1 MKKILLPFLPI
12 LILIGVVLSG
22 CGVNKETSTTAKGSS
37 QKEAVLKVGASST
50 PHAEILKFIEPELK
64 KQGIKLDIVVIND
77 GIQTNQQTANGE
89 LDANYFQHI
98 PYLNQVNKD
107 SGLDLVSVKGIHIE
121 PFGVYSKK
129 IKSIDNL
136 SDGAKIAIPKDPV
149 NFSRAL
155 QLFAANGLIELKQ
168 KEKDNFDYTLED
180 ITKNDKHLK
189 FIGVDGPV
197 LVRSLDDIEAAAI
210 NTNYA
215 LEGGFKPKKDAL
227 IIESD
232 QSPYVNIL
240 VADKSRKNDKNI
252 QKLAKALTTEE
263 VRKFIEDKYQGA
275 VVPAF

>member
-1 MKKILLPFLPI
+1 MKKMISLFLPI
-12 LILIGVVLSG
+12 LLLIGVLAG
-22 CGVNKETSTTAKGSS
+22 CGIDKKTSSIATSSS
-37 QKEAVLKVGASST
+37 QEEAVLKVGASST
-50 PHAEILKFIEPELK
+50 PHAEILKFIEPTLK
-64 KQGIKLDIVVIND
+64 KQGIRLDIVVIND
-77 GIQTNQQTANGE
+77 GIQTNQQTADGE
-89 LDANYFQHI
+89 LDANYFQHT

-129 IKSIDNL
+129 IKSIHDL
-136 SDGAKIAIPKDPV
+136 SDGAKVAVPKDPV

-168 KEKDNFDYTLED
+168 KQKDNFDFTLED
-180 ITKNDKHLK
+180 IIKNDKNLQ
-189 FIGVDGPV
+189 FIGVDGPL
-197 LVRSLDDIEAAAI
+197 LVRSLDDVEVAAI

-227 IIESD
+227 IIEGD

-240 VADKSRKNDKNI
+240 VTKKSRKDDKNI
-252 QKLAKALTTEE
+252 QKLANALTTDE
-263 VRKFIEDKYQGA
+263 VKKFIEDKYQGA

>member
-1 MKKILLPFLPI
+1 MKKLTTLFFSIFV
-12 LILIGVVLSG
+12 LIGALAGCSNEKNIASG
-22 CGVNKETSTTAKGSS
+22 KNSPKKEV
-37 QKEAVLKVGASST
+37 VLKVGASST
-50 PHAEILKFIEPELK
+50 PHAEILKFIQPALK

-77 GIQTNQQTANGE
+77 GIQANQQTANGE

-129 IKSIDNL
+129 YKSIQDL
-136 SDGAKIAIPKDPV
+136 PKGAKIAIPKDPV
-149 NFSRAL
+149 NYSRAL

-168 KEKDNFDYTLED
+168 KQKDTFNFTLKDISKNEKNLQ
-180 ITKNDKHLK
+180 
-189 FIGVDGPV
+189 FIGVDGPL
-197 LVRSLDDIEAAAI
+197 LVRSLDDVAASAI

-232 QSPYVNIL
+232 KSPYVNIL
-240 VADKSRKNDKNI
+240 AAKKSRKNDANI
-252 QKLAKALTTEE
+252 QKLANALTTDE
-263 VRKFIEDKYQGA
+263 VKKFIENKYQGA
-275 VVPAF
+275 VVPSF

>member
-1 MKKILLPFLPI
+1 MKKLTTLFFSIFV
-12 LILIGVVLSG
+12 LIGALAGCSNEKNIASG
-22 CGVNKETSTTAKGSS
+22 KNSPKKEV
-37 QKEAVLKVGASST
+37 VLKVGASST
-50 PHAEILKFIEPELK
+50 PHAEILKFIQPALK

-77 GIQTNQQTANGE
+77 GIQANQQTANGE

-129 IKSIDNL
+129 YKSIQDL
-136 SDGAKIAIPKDPV
+136 PKGAKIAIPKDPV
-149 NFSRAL
+149 NYSRAL

-168 KEKDNFDYTLED
+168 KQKDTFNFTLKDISKNEKNLQ
-180 ITKNDKHLK
+180 
-189 FIGVDGPV
+189 FIGVDGPL
-197 LVRSLDDIEAAAI
+197 LVRSLDDVAASAI

-232 QSPYVNIL
+232 KSPYVNIL
-240 VADKSRKNDKNI
+240 AAKKSRKNDANI
-252 QKLAKALTTEE
+252 QKLANALTTDE
-263 VRKFIEDKYQGA
+263 VKKFIENKYQGA

>member
-1 MKKILLPFLPI
+1 MKKLTTLFFSIFV
-12 LILIGVVLSG
+12 LIGALAGCSNEKNIASG
-22 CGVNKETSTTAKGSS
+22 KNSPKKEV
-37 QKEAVLKVGASST
+37 VLKVGASST
-50 PHAEILKFIEPELK
+50 PHAEILKFIQLALK

-77 GIQTNQQTANGE
+77 GIQANQQTANGE

-129 IKSIDNL
+129 YKSIQDL
-136 SDGAKIAIPKDPV
+136 PKGAKIAIPKDPV
-149 NFSRAL
+149 NYSRAL

-168 KEKDNFDYTLED
+168 KQKDTFNFTLKDISKNEKNLQ
-180 ITKNDKHLK
+180 
-189 FIGVDGPV
+189 FIGVDGPL
-197 LVRSLDDIEAAAI
+197 LVRSLDDVAASAI

-232 QSPYVNIL
+232 KSPYVNIL
-240 VADKSRKNDKNI
+240 AAKKSRKNDANI
-252 QKLAKALTTEE
+252 QKLANALTTDE
-263 VRKFIEDKYQGA
+263 VKKFIENKYQGA